1 MARSKY
7 ITHFCA
13 YCHKD
18 TKMEIVGGKAAG
30 ASGSDPMKMW
40 FRCLRCK
47 HSSMID
53 RVNPDQK
60 GISEKM
66 DRETATEYA
75 ATKSYVVGQTIYH
88 STWDDLGRVI
98 SKNKTSSGV
107 HAITVSFQ
115 KLGERKLVEN
125 LAKEALHDNA
135 L

>member
-7 ITHFCA
+7 INHFCA

-30 ASGSDPMKMW
+30 GNVSDPLKMW

-47 HSSMID
+47 HSAMID
-53 RVNPDQK
+53 RNLDQK
-60 GISEKM
+60 WMSEKM
-66 DRETATEYA
+66 DRETATEYT
-75 ATKSYVVGQTIYH
+75 ATKVYAIGQTIYH
-88 STWDDLGRVI
+88 STWDDLGRVM
-98 SKNKTSSGV
+98 SKIKTSGGV

-125 LAKEALHDNA
+125 LAKEALQDNA
-135 L
+135 A

>member
-7 ITHFCA
+7 IMHFCA

-30 ASGSDPMKMW
+30 GNGSDLMKMW

-47 HSSMID
+47 HSAMID
-53 RVNPDQK
+53 RNPDQK
-60 GISEKM
+60 GMSEKM
-66 DRETATEYA
+66 ERETATEYA
-75 ATKSYVVGQTIYH
+75 STKVYTIGQTIYH

-98 SKNKTSSGV
+98 SKNKTSGGV

-125 LAKEALHDNA
+125 LSKEALHDNTV
-135 L
+135 